1 MTICPGCNAENI
13 PGTEFCEGCGSDLRA
28 LALPEARTE
37 FEEHLIN
44 DHLADVVASEALSVK
59 PGDPVTL
66 AIHLMREQGV
76 ECLLVR
82 DTDKDIVGIVT
93 ERDIMMKA
101 AGPKTDLS
109 ALAVRDIMTVDPVML
124 RETDTLAVALHK
136 MSIGGFRHMPFIA
149 EGRPAL
155 LISVQDV
162 FQHVSRFIQPG

>member
-1 MTICPGCNAENI
+1 LTICPSCSAENI
-13 PGTEFCEGCGSDLRA
+13 PGTEFCEECGSDLSA
-28 LALPEARTE
+28 LALPEAHSD
-37 FEEHLIN
+37 FEEHLMN
-44 DHLADVVASEALSVK
+44 DHLGDIAAAEALSVQ

-66 AIHLMREQGV
+66 AIHFMREQGI

-82 DTDKDIVGIVT
+82 DTDDEIVGILT

-109 ALAVRDIMTVDPVML
+109 ALAVRDIMTGDPVML

-155 LISVQDV
+155 LVSVTDV
-162 FQHVSRFIQPG
+162 FQHMSSFIQPN

>member
-1 MTICPGCNAENI
+1 M
-13 PGTEFCEGCGSDLRA
+13 
-28 LALPEARTE
+28 
-37 FEEHLIN
+37 N
-44 DHLADVVASEALSVK
+44 DHLGDVGASEALSVQ

-66 AIHLMREQGV
+66 AIHFMREQGA

-82 DTDKDIVGIVT
+82 DTDEEIVGILT

-109 ALAVRDIMTVDPVML
+109 ALAVRDIMTVDPVMP

-149 EGRPAL
+149 EDRPAL
-155 LISVQDV
+155 LVSVQDV
-162 FQHVSRFIQPG
+162 LQHVTSFIQPS

>member
-1 MTICPGCNAENI
+1 M
-13 PGTEFCEGCGSDLRA
+13 
-28 LALPEARTE
+28 
-37 FEEHLIN
+37 N
-44 DHLADVVASEALSVK
+44 DPLGDVGAPEALSVH

-66 AIHLMREQGV
+66 AIHFMREKDV

-82 DTDKDIVGIVT
+82 DAENEIVGILT

-136 MSIGGFRHMPFIA
+136 MSIGGFRHMPFVA

-162 FQHVSRFIQPG
+162 FQHVSSFIQPS